1 MPHQTEPNANNA
13 LAVVIR
19 GMLPSCTV
27 LPETTQ
33 VFPDHPGR
41 HADVLIAAQ
50 GSSPVAVEAE
60 YDPAPEVEQDARE
73 RLGLVVAHEPRPIE
87 AAIAVRYPT
96 DVESAYDLAQ
106 AISDAQLSF
115 CVLYDDGSRFP
126 QSGWLTG
133 SVTDLA
139 DLIRLVSVPGKA
151 VDAAAAALQQ
161 GIERAAT
168 LLNNMAELRPNIT
181 PVIARLL
188 GMADVL
194 QTRRMACAIIANAL
208 VFHQRIAGMY
218 DGVKH
223 LGLVCGPGVG
233 NPQQETLSAWTDI
246 LKINYWPIFA
256 IARDILDQLP
266 AGDASLILAQ
276 LRDTAQEIDI
286 AGVNNAHDLTGRIF
300 QRLIADRKYLA
311 TFYTLPASAAL
322 LARLAVSKM
331 DGVDWS
337 DADAISQLR
346 IADFA
351 CGTGALLSA
360 VYEQVATRHERAG
373 GDPAQLHPAMM
384 EDVLYG
390 CDVMPSA
397 IHITSSTLSGAQPNI
412 GFGQSRL
419 YTMPYGR
426 QSDGTAKIG
435 SLELLQSSA
444 VQTLFN
450 TSDPALRTG
459 SIGEETATQ
468 INVDIP
474 DQGFDLVIM
483 NPPFTR
489 ATNHEGAHADV
500 TNPAFAAFDATPAD
514 QSAMGSRI
522 NELGKGTCYH
532 GNAGIASAFVALA
545 DRKLKRG
552 GILAL
557 VLPLSAAAG
566 LSWQGFRRML
576 ADEYGD
582 LEVLS
587 IAANGK
593 DMSFSSDTGMAE
605 CLVVARKR
613 GAGGVDQRIRFTS
626 LAHRPRGFAEAS
638 AVGKH
643 IAAGG
648 SVRGIDDGPYGGT
661 RLALGDVSTGEILTT
676 PQSGDGGNWGSVR
689 LLDYSLAQTAY
700 ALTRSELC
708 LPGQPAPLALQTVP
722 FGEVGK
728 LGLVHRDITGPV
740 PGGPFDK
747 VPPSTT
753 ATYPA
758 LWNHDAEKETRLV
771 CAPDSQLLVRQG
783 MESKATE
790 VWSTAGRL
798 HLNLDFTFGSQPL
811 AIAFT
816 EYQSI
821 GGRVWPN
828 VVFADYR
835 FDYAFAVWGNTTLG
849 LLSHWWHSSR
859 QQSSKAGLTI
869 RMAESLPILDLRAL
883 ADDQLA
889 TAETIFNEFRK
900 LDLQPAYLADTD
912 PNRAL
917 LDRRVVCD
925 LLGFDENTYRAVRQ
939 LAAKWCAEPSV
950 HGGKKRPQNSDL
962 LLKGCGCELQ
972 VRLFDQSPVVNCER
986 STERGCNNAEIG
998 SALWY
1003 LDRPEER

>member
-13 LAVVIR
+13 LALVIR

-41 HADVLIAAQ
+41 HADVLITAQ

-60 YDPAPEVEQDARE
+60 YDPALEVEQDSRE
-73 RLGLVVAHEPRPIE
+73 RLGLAVAHEPRPIE

-96 DVESAYDLAQ
+96 AVENAYDLAQ

-139 DLIRLVSVPGKA
+139 DLIRLVSVPGNA

-168 LLNNMAELRPNIT
+168 LLNDMAELRPNST

-188 GMADVL
+188 GMADVP

-256 IARDILDQLP
+256 IARDILEQLP

-331 DGVDWS
+331 NGVDWS
-337 DADAISQLR
+337 DADTISQLR

-360 VYEQVATRHERAG
+360 VYEQVAARHERAG

-474 DQGFDLVIM
+474 DRGFDLVIM

-489 ATNHEGAHADV
+489 ATNHEGAHVDV
-500 TNPAFAAFDATPAD
+500 TNPAFAAFDATSAD

-566 LSWQGFRRML
+566 LSWQGFRQML

-643 IAAGG
+643 IAAVG
-648 SVRGIDDGPYGGT
+648 SVRSIDDGPYGGT
-661 RLALGDVSTGEILTT
+661 RLPLGEGAAGEMLTT
-676 PQSGDGGNWGSVR
+676 PQAGDGENWGSVR

-700 ALTRSELC
+700 ALTRSELW
-708 LPGQPAPLALQTVP
+708 LPGQPAPLGLGIVP
-722 FGEVGK
+722 LGKVGK
-728 LGLVHRDITGPV
+728 LGLVDRDITGPA
-740 PGGPFDK
+740 PRGPFDK
-747 VPPSTT
+747 VTPSTT

-758 LWNHDAEKETRLV
+758 LWNHDAKKETRLV

-790 VWSTAGRL
+790 VWATASRA
-798 HLNLDFTFGSQPL
+798 HINRDFTFGSQPL

-816 EYQSI
+816 ERQST

-828 VVFADYR
+828 VIFADHR

-869 RMAESLPILDLRAL
+869 RMAESLPILDLGAL

-889 TAETIFNEFRK
+889 MAETIFNDFRE

-925 LLGFDENTYRAVRQ
+925 LLGFGEDAYHAVRQ

-950 HGGKKRPQNSDL
+950 HGGKKRPQNT
-962 LLKGCGCELQ
+962 G
-972 VRLFDQSPVVNCER
+972 V
-986 STERGCNNAEIG
+986 II
-998 SALWY
+998 
-1003 LDRPEER
+1003 

>member
-576 ADEYGD
+576 AADYGD

-605 CLVVARKR
+605 CLVIARKR
-613 GAGGVDQRIRFTS
+613 YVGGMDQRIRFTS
-626 LAHRPRGFAEAS
+626 LAHRPQGFAEAS
-638 AVGKH
+638 AVGKY
-643 IAAGG
+643 IAAAG

-661 RLALGDVSTGEILTT
+661 RLALGDVAAGEILMT

-689 LLDYSLAQTAY
+689 LFDYSLAQTAY
-700 ALTRSELC
+700 ALTRSELW

-722 FGEVGK
+722 LGKVGK
-728 LGLVHRDITGPV
+728 LGLVDRDITGPA
-740 PGGPFDK
+740 PRGPFDK

-758 LWNHDAEKETRLV
+758 LWNHDAKKETRLV
-771 CAPDSQLLVRQG
+771 CAPDSQPDSQLLVRKPTLSGTVRTG
-783 MESKATE
+783 MEAKAAT
-790 VWSTAGRL
+790 VWATASRT
-798 HLNLDFTFGSQPL
+798 HLSRGFRFNSQSL

-816 EYQSI
+816 DHRSV
-821 GGRVWPN
+821 GGRAWPN
-828 VVFADYR
+828 VMFDDRR
-835 FDYAFAVWGNTTLG
+835 FDRACAIWGNSTLG
-849 LLSHWWHSSR
+849 MFLYWWHSNI
-859 QQSSKAGLTI
+859 QVAGRGDISI
-869 RMAESLPILDLRAL
+869 RGAESLPILDLRAL
-883 ADDQLA
+883 TDDQLA
-889 TAETIFNEFRK
+889 TAETIFNEFRE
-900 LDLQPAYLADTD
+900 LDLRPAYLADTD

-925 LLGFDENTYRAVRQ
+925 LLGFDENTYYAVRQ

-950 HGGKKRPQNSDL
+950 HGGKKRLQNTGL
-962 LLKGCGCELQ
+962 
-972 VRLFDQSPVVNCER
+972 
-986 STERGCNNAEIG
+986 II
-998 SALWY
+998 
-1003 LDRPEER
+1003 